1 MARDY
6 KVYAHVEAL
15 ELLPRTGK
23 RRTAVLGFLQ
33 VLGKI
38 GHLGGD
44 YRRADP
50 ETGKSYE
57 VTEVAGFA
65 VTWWIDAPVGEV
77 KVVDIQSCG
86 ANRAE

>member
-6 KVYAHVEAL
+6 KVYAHVDAL
-15 ELLPRTGK
+15 GLLPRTG
-23 RRTAVLGFLQ
+23 RRRAAVLGFLQ

-38 GHLGGD
+38 AHLGGD
-44 YRRADP
+44 YRRTDP
-50 ETGKSYE
+50 ETGRPYE

-77 KVVDIQSCG
+77 KVVDIHSCD